1 MKNDIV
7 GNWDSWRFTNLNGD
21 DTRRAILRLFSKK
34 KIRKGKSK
42 MHDDENHP
50 KWWIFHFFIVLQ
62 AIQLPFWCIWPSWNF
77 GENPTMMEYW
87 AEVLKGGGEVNE
99 IKWKFSRALDSP
111 EARVRN
117 TTRVNSKHNLEIYLE
132 VANLMKREDGE
143 NRTFETDIEPWF
155 DIITK
160 PSMDFWHY

>member
-1 MKNDIV
+1 MILEEPFCGYFQRKN
-7 GNWDSWRFTNLNGD
+7 
-21 DTRRAILRLFSKK
+21 SK
-34 KIRKGKSK
+34 RESK

-111 EARVRN
+111 EARAQ
-117 TTRVNSKHNLEIYLE
+117 E
-132 VANLMKREDGE
+132 
-143 NRTFETDIEPWF
+143 FETQHVSIRN
-155 DIITK
+155 ITLK
-160 PSMDFWHY
+160 LISKLQI